1 MDKSKII
8 PVNAGTSNQKQNTP
22 SLKDTAVQ
30 IVKKLS
36 DKSNLYAK
44 TQEELI
50 HDLQIHQVELEIQ
63 AEELKQARFTI
74 EESRDK
80 FLDLY
85 EFAPVG
91 YITLS
96 NEAIILQAN
105 LTSATLFQIERKK
118 LVQSRFRSWIHL
130 SDRETWDHFFSV
142 LLHRDLKF
150 TETCL
155 LQRKDGSVFPA
166 RLEGINLTNNPDNP
180 SIRIAISDIS
190 DLKKAEQKLKESEE
204 RFRLAIQHAHVS
216 VFIQNNHLIYQW
228 AYNQQIMNIEEI
240 TGKRDTDFFTQEDA
254 QHLIHLKKQVLKNG
268 KELHEKDWI
277 TIDGQRMFF
286 EINLHPLHDK
296 EGNTTGV
303 GSAILNLTE
312 QKISE
317 ETLQNSQETL
327 KQTQEILEAVTTGT
341 EVIIA
346 AQNDQSQYTFFNQAY
361 KEEISRLTGKEI
373 VLGSRMKEIFKGFP
387 QVTDELMKVWERV
400 LLGENV
406 IQQLELGGEGESR
419 RVYHMRS
426 TPIKNAK
433 GNITGAGEVAY
444 NITSQ
449 VLIEEEL
456 RETKEYL
463 NNLITF
469 ANAPIIVWDPQFKIL
484 LFNHAFEKLTG
495 MLSNQ
500 VIGKKIDIL
509 FHERDIA
516 STMELIRKTID
527 GERWDSVE
535 IPILDKDGDIK
546 TVLWNSAFIY
556 GSDGQTIISTIAQGQ
571 DITVRKKIES
581 SLKSR
586 AIAFEKLNETLN
598 EEIRQRITADARLKK
613 TLSLLHASLESTADG
628 IFVIDQQGK
637 ITSYNQNFVSM
648 WNIPRNILETGD
660 SEVVLN
666 LLLPQLKNPE
676 QFVSNITNF
685 HLHPNCESF
694 DMIEF
699 IDGKIFERYSKPQII
714 GEVVVGRVWSFRDIT
729 ERKYAEKKLLASLD
743 EKELLLREIHHRVKN
758 NLQLIS
764 GLLDMTR
771 MRTKDESIYNILT
784 DMMLK
789 IQTMA
794 QIHTR
799 LYESKQFGKI
809 NITDQIKDQAKA
821 LSDIYSKESHEI
833 TCDILSGDI
842 FLPVDLALPCALVIN
857 EILSNAYK
865 HAFKGKEKG
874 TIEIK
879 LEEENGKIMI
889 SICDNGIGI
898 PNLEDVSRSNS
909 LGVKLIRT
917 LIQHQLKGTLN
928 ITSDHGTQILID
940 FPYTAKG

>member
-1 MDKSKII
+1 MDKNNII
-8 PVNAGTSNQKQNTP
+8 PMNVEISNQRQNTH
-22 SLKDTAVQ
+22 SLKDTDIQTVNN
-30 IVKKLS
+30 LP
-36 DKSNLYAK
+36 DKSGLSGK

-63 AEELKQARFTI
+63 AEELRQARFTI
-74 EESRDK
+74 EESRDQ

-96 NEAIILQAN
+96 DKAIIIQAN
-105 LTSATLFQIERKK
+105 LTAATLLQVDRKK
-118 LVQSRFRSWIHL
+118 LVQSRFRSWVNV
-130 SDRETWDHFFSV
+130 SDRETWDHFFSI
-142 LLHRDLKF
+142 LLENNSKF

-155 LQRKDGSVFPA
+155 LRRKDGSVFPA
-166 RLEGINLTNNPDNP
+166 RLEGINLTKDPENL
-180 SIRIAISDIS
+180 SIRIAIIDIS
-190 DLKKAEQKLKESEE
+190 DIKKAEIKLKESEE
-204 RFRLAIQHAHVS
+204 RFRLAIQRAHVS
-216 VFIQNNHLIYQW
+216 VFIQNTDLVYQW
-228 AYNQQIMNIEEI
+228 AYNQQIMNIKEI
-240 TGKRDTDFFTQEDA
+240 TGKRDIDIFTQEDA
-254 QHLIHLKKQVLKNG
+254 QHLIQQKKQVLKTGN
-268 KELHEKDWI
+268 ELHEKVWM
-277 TIDGQRMFF
+277 TINGNRMFF
-286 EINLHPLHDK
+286 EINLHSLHD
-296 EGNTTGV
+296 ENGNITGV

-317 ETLQNSQETL
+317 EALRQSEETLQ
-327 KQTQEILEAVTTGT
+327 QTQEILEAVTTGT

-346 AQNDQSQYTFFNQAY
+346 AQDEQSRYIFFNQAY
-361 KEEISRLTGKEI
+361 KDEIGRITGKELI
-373 VLGSRMKEIFKGFP
+373 LGSRMCEIFKGIP
-387 QVTDELMKVWERV
+387 HVTDELVKTWERV
-400 LLGENV
+400 LLGENI
-406 IQQLELGGEGESR
+406 IQQLELGGEEEYR
-419 RVYHMRS
+419 RVYLMRS
-426 TPIKNAK
+426 TPIRNAK
-433 GNITGAGEVAY
+433 GNITGVGEVAY

-449 VLIEEEL
+449 VVVEEEL

-463 NNLITF
+463 NNLITY
-469 ANAPIIVWDPQFKIL
+469 ANAPIIVWDPHFNIL

-495 MLSNQ
+495 KLSNQ

-509 FHERDIA
+509 FHEQDITSA
-516 STMELIRKTID
+516 MELIKKTID

-535 IPILDKDGDIK
+535 IPILHKDGEIK
-546 TVLWNSAFIY
+546 SVLWNSAFIY
-556 GSDGQTIISTIAQGQ
+556 DSDGQNIISTIAHGQ
-571 DITVRKKIES
+571 DITARKKIES

-648 WNIPRNILETGD
+648 WNIPRNILATGD
-660 SEVVLN
+660 SEMVLN

-699 IDGKIFERYSKPQII
+699 LDGKIFERYSKPQII
-714 GEVVVGRVWSFRDIT
+714 EDVVVGRVWSFRDIT
-729 ERKYAEKKLLASLD
+729 ERKRAETKLLASLD
-743 EKELLLREIHHRVKN
+743 EKEILLREIHHRVKN

-771 MRTKDESIYNILT
+771 MRTIDESIYNILT

-809 NITDQIKDQAKA
+809 NITDQIKDQSKA
-821 LSDIYSKESHEI
+821 LSDIYSKEGHEI
-833 TCDILSGDI
+833 TCEFQSDDI
-842 FLPVDLALPCALVIN
+842 FLPVDLALPCALVVN

-865 HAFKGKEKG
+865 HAFAGKEEG
-874 TIEIK
+874 MIK
-879 LEEENGKIMI
+879 IRLYEENGEIRI

-917 LIQHQLKGTLN
+917 LVQHQLKGTLN
-928 ITSDHGTQILID
+928 ITSNHGTQVLVH